1 MNINKNYLSIILFVV
16 EKNESSSDLDDFFE
30 YRVIKVTKIY

>member
-16 EKNESSSDLDDFFE
+16 EKMKSSSDLDDFFE